1 MLGILWH
8 ILTIRAIPFTARN
21 CSHILRPRNANSSAC
36 LLVKYPMSCAL
47 NTGRNGHCWRCIV
60 TPRRIEKY
68 GKIPRNRNFSGI
80 QNGCTFPT
88 RKTKQISMAISIQ
101 APKLQ
106 VPTTKIWFNM
116 VQYLKE
122 TKNICFLGG
131 YGTIM
136 VYPPLE
142 TVWARHP
149 FKLQVYPFQVPL
161 GMVLLGSWCW
171 QGIGLRE
178 IPQEMVGKCLRW

>member
-1 MLGILWH
+1 MAYIDYTSHTVHSTKLQPHPPAKERKLLGLSPGEVSH
-8 ILTIRAIPFTARN
+8 VLRSEHRPQRPLLTMYSNPKKDRK
-21 CSHILRPRNANSSAC
+21 
-36 LLVKYPMSCAL
+36 V
-47 NTGRNGHCWRCIV
+47 W
-60 TPRRIEKY
+60 
-68 GKIPRNRNFSGI
+68 KIPRNRNFSGI

-142 TVWARHP
+142 TV
-149 FKLQVYPFQVPL
+149 
-161 GMVLLGSWCW
+161 
-171 QGIGLRE
+171 
-178 IPQEMVGKCLRW
+178 